1 MAASGAARPAI
12 TPIHDA
18 PSEARQLSTVA
29 ITDIK
34 AFAHLTETD
43 IEALGQELDTIRRTV
58 ESSLGENDAKYI
70 RRSIRAQRFL
80 ETAGRVTLFAGRR
93 RTAWLAGTAMLAIAK
108 IIENM
113 ELGHNI
119 SHGQWDWMNDPEI
132 HSTTWEWDMT
142 GTSGQWKRAH
152 NYSHHTY
159 TNVLGRDDDLG
170 FGILR
175 MTRDEQWRPIHLIQ
189 PLANLLLAASF
200 EWGIALHDLKAEK
213 LQLGVPRA
221 ELLSEPNKAFLR
233 KAGRQVAKDF
243 VIHPALTGPGW
254 KRTMQANA
262 TANLIR
268 NLWAYAVIFCGHF
281 PDGAE
286 KFTEEQFAGETRGE
300 WYLRQMLGSANF
312 TAGPAMAFMSGNL
325 CYQIEHHLFPDI
337 PSSRYPEISVQVREL
352 CDKYDLPYTT
362 GSLGKQYLLA
372 FRTIHKL
379 ALPDRY
385 LRRTADDAPET
396 SSERKFAALS
406 LHWPSAETVV
416 DPDTGVRRGLRS
428 ALAEAKVA
436 LRERARQEKAA
447 LREAKLALQEK
458 ARQEQQALREA
469 TQALQDK
476 AREERRQLRRR
487 ALRER
492 ALWRVRR
499 RQRTRQG
506 R

>member
-1 MAASGAARPAI
+1 M
-12 TPIHDA
+12 
-18 PSEARQLSTVA
+18 A

-34 AFAHLTETD
+34 AYAHLTASD
-43 IEALGQELDTIRRTV
+43 IEALGNELDALRRSVEQSLGERDARYIRRT
-58 ESSLGENDAKYI
+58 
-70 RRSIRAQRFL
+70 IRAQRML
-80 ETAGRVTLFAGRR
+80 ETAGRATLFAGRKR
-93 RTAWLAGTAMLAIAK
+93 WAWVAGTAMLSVAK

-159 TNVLGRDDDLG
+159 TNIVGMDDDVG

-175 MTRDEQWRPIHLIQ
+175 MTRDEQWKPINLAQ
-189 PLANLLLAASF
+189 PAANLVLAALF
-200 EWGIALHDLKAEK
+200 EWGIALHDLKIEKQQAE
-213 LQLGVPRA
+213 VPRSN
-221 ELLSEPNKAFLR
+221 LLSEPNKQFLR

-243 VIHPALTGPGW
+243 VIHPALTGPAW
-254 KRTMQANA
+254 KQTLKANL

-286 KFTEEQFAGETRGE
+286 KFTEEQFADESHGE

-312 TAGPAMAFMSGNL
+312 RAGAPMAFMSGNL
-325 CYQIEHHLFPDI
+325 CYQIEHHLFPDL
-337 PSSRYPEISVQVREL
+337 PSNRYAEVSVRVREL

-379 ALPDRY
+379 ALPDRF

-396 SSERKFAALS
+396 SSERKFAGLTLPTLS
-406 LHWPSAETVV
+406 ERTESWAEQHWPGI
-416 DPDTGVRRGLRS
+416 DPVTGRRRGLRS
-428 ALAEAKVA
+428 AMTEARIA
-436 LRERARQEKAA
+436 LREKARQEKAA
-447 LREAKLALQEK
+447 LREAKQALQEK
-458 ARQEQQALREA
+458 ARQEKEALREA
-469 TQALQDK
+469 GLALQEK
-476 AREERRQLRRR
+476 ARREKMTRRLRRAR
-487 ALRER
+487 SGQRSIALGSAIFRY
-492 ALWRVRR
+492 A
-499 RQRTRQG
+499 G
-506 R
+506 GNG

>member
-1 MAASGAARPAI
+1 M
-12 TPIHDA
+12 
-18 PSEARQLSTVA
+18 A

-34 AFAHLTETD
+34 AFAHLATSD
-43 IEALGQELDTIRRTV
+43 IEALGQELDSIRRAV
-58 ESSLGENDAKYI
+58 ELSLGDRDARYI
-70 RRSIRAQRFL
+70 RHSIRTQRML
-80 ETAGRVTLFAGRR
+80 EAAGRITLFAGKR
-93 RTAWLAGTAMLAIAK
+93 RTAWLTGTTLLALAK

-159 TNVLGRDDDLG
+159 TNVLGKDEDLG

-175 MTRDEQWRPIHLIQ
+175 MTRDEKWRPLHLIQ
-189 PLANLLLAASF
+189 PLANLLLAATF
-200 EWGIALHDLKAEK
+200 EWGIAFHDLSAEK
-213 LQLGVPRA
+213 EQLGVNPRQ
-221 ELLSEPNKAFLR
+221 LLSEPNKAFAR
-233 KAGRQVAKDF
+233 KAGRQLAKDF
-243 VIHPALTGPGW
+243 VIFPALTGPAW
-254 KRTMQANA
+254 KQTLKANA

-268 NLWAYAVIFCGHF
+268 NLWTYAVIFCGHF

-286 KFTEEQFAGETRGE
+286 KFTEEQYANETRGE

-312 TAGPAMAFMSGNL
+312 TAGRTMAFMSGNL

-337 PSSRYPEISVQVREL
+337 PSSRYPEISVRVREL

-362 GSLGKQYLLA
+362 GSLGKQYMLA

-396 SSERKFAALS
+396 SSERKFTDL
-406 LHWPSAETVV
+406 LHWSDIPATGAVV
-416 DPDTGVRRGLRS
+416 DPDTGLRRGLRS

-436 LRERARQEKAA
+436 LREKARQEKQA
-447 LREAKLALQEK
+447 LREAKVALQEK
-458 ARQEQQALREA
+458 ARLEQQSLRETTLVLQEKARVEQQALLEA
-469 TQALQDK
+469 THAWQDK
-476 AREERRQLRRR
+476 AREEQQVLRRR

-499 RQRTRQG
+499 RQRARRAG
-506 R
+506 EA

>member
-1 MAASGAARPAI
+1 M
-12 TPIHDA
+12 
-18 PSEARQLSTVA
+18 A
-29 ITDIK
+29 ITDIN
-34 AFAHLTETD
+34 AYAHLTPAD
-43 IEALGQELDTIRRTV
+43 IETLGAELDTIRRNV
-58 ESSLGENDAKYI
+58 EQSLGERDAKYI
-70 RRSIRAQRFL
+70 RRTIRAQRML
-80 ETAGRVTLFAGRR
+80 EAAGRATLFASRKR
-93 RTAWLAGTAMLAIAK
+93 SAWLLGTAMLSVAK

-159 TNVLGRDDDLG
+159 TNVLGKDEDLG

-175 MTRDEQWRPIHLIQ
+175 MTRDEQWRPMHLVQ
-189 PLANLLLAASF
+189 PLANLILAATF
-200 EWGIALHDLKAEK
+200 EWGIALHDLSAEK
-213 LQLGVPRA
+213 EQTGVSPWK
-221 ELLSEPNKAFLR
+221 LLSEPNKAFAR

-243 VIHPALTGPGW
+243 VIYPLLTGPAW
-254 KRTMQANA
+254 KQTLKANA

-281 PDGAE
+281 PDGAQ
-286 KFTEEQFAGETRGE
+286 KFTEEHFADETRAE

-312 TAGPAMAFMSGNL
+312 QAGPTMAFMSGNL

-337 PSSRYPEISVQVREL
+337 PSSRYPEIAAQVRQL

-379 ALPDRY
+379 ALPDRF
-385 LRRTADDAPET
+385 LWRTADNAPET
-396 SSERKFAALS
+396 SSERMFAQWAES
-406 LHWPSAETVV
+406 HWPGL
-416 DPDTGVRRGLRS
+416 DPQSGRRRGLRS
-428 ALAEAKVA
+428 AMAEAKVA
-436 LRERARQEKAA
+436 LKEKARQEKEA
-447 LREAKLALQEK
+447 LREAK
-458 ARQEQQALREA
+458 
-469 TQALQDK
+469 QALQDK
-476 AREERRQLRRR
+476 AREEQQSLRRR

-499 RQRTRQG
+499 RHARP
-506 R
+506 